1 MSGVIGRLQLPI
13 HITSVSDFDDDDNGL
28 GIVDRVENSV
38 VPLTEAE
45 LLLAGELL
53 TARRARF
60 SCKSSD
66 LRDQTFAV
74 FQWEGLDFFG
84 RRGLDLQ
91 PIVCHVASDP

>member
-1 MSGVIGRLQLPI
+1 MSGVIGRLQSPI
-13 HITSVSDFDDDDNGL
+13 HITSVSDFDDDDDGL

-53 TARRARF
+53 TTRRARF

-66 LRDQTFAV
+66 FCDQALAV
-74 FQWEGLDFFG
+74 FQWDDFEFLG
-84 RRGLDLQ
+84 RGGLDLQ
-91 PIVCHVASDP
+91 PIVLHGASDP